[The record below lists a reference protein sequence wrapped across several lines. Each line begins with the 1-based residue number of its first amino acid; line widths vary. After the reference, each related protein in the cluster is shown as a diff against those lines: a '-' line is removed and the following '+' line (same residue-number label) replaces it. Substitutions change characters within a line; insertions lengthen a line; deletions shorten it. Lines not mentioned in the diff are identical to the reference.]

1 MKTEQEIREKLE
13 IYKKIKEKS
22 AIFTSEF
29 EVSCGAITALEW
41 VLEDTESEQEQIRS
55 ILNG

>member
-1 MKTEQEIREKLE
+1 MKTEQEIKKQIE

-29 EVSCGAITALEW
+29 ELACGAITALNW
-41 VLEDTESEQEQIRS
+41 VLENEVNNDR
-55 ILNG
+55 